1 MKRRSLPDVGE
12 GNTGRSRETPKEA
25 SCGPAD
31 PSGAEVGEE
40 AAGAG
45 SAETS
50 LQVCTELS
58 GGMYAVL
65 CLSRKWKSTE
75 EFYQENKRS
84 DLFCI

>member
-12 GNTGRSRETPKEA
+12 GNTGRSRETPREA

-31 PSGAEVGEE
+31 PSGAAAGGE

-45 SAETS
+45 GTET